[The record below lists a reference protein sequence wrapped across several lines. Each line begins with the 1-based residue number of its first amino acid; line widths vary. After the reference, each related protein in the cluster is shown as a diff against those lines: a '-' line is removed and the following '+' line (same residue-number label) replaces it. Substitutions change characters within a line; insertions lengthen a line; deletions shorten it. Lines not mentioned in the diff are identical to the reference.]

1 MSHNNNN
8 NAILHKPLVVAFLS
22 NDPLKLAEWEVNF
35 CSIDFKYKQFVDG
48 FSLFKSLLNE
58 PITVLVVYFDEAS
71 KILFEGDISRYL
83 AINPDLIIILIVD
96 ANFSSAKKIFYLD
109 KGVDRFLINP
119 ITCDLLLSNIY
130 AATRQ
135 SQDLIET
142 PSLNDAVGWTLNTN
156 GWLLKAPSGK
166 TLQLTAREFNLL
178 NILALKRGETVNKH
192 FLAEKLLGRYNQ
204 NGSRRMTLL
213 VGRLRKKVME
223 ALDCELPIT
232 TVHSIGYACV
242 SAILIE

>member
-1 MSHNNNN
+1 M
-8 NAILHKPLVVAFLS
+8 
-22 NDPLKLAEWEVNF
+22 
-35 CSIDFKYKQFVDG
+35 
-48 FSLFKSLLNE
+48 
-58 PITVLVVYFDEAS
+58 
-71 KILFEGDISRYL
+71 

-135 SQDLIET
+135 SEDFIET
-142 PSLNDAVGWTLNTN
+142 PSLYDAVGWTLNTN

-223 ALDCELPIT
+223 ALDCELPIA